1 MVATENY
8 ICKTC
13 GVQYAE
19 TEGPPGRCVIC
30 EDERQYVGPGGQQ
43 WTTLAEMKEAGFANR
58 LREVEP
64 GLTGIDTR
72 PKFAIGQRAL
82 LVQTPGGNFLWDCI
96 SYIDEETVEAV
107 RDLGG
112 VQGVSASHPHF
123 YGAMIEWSRTF
134 GGAPVYVP
142 EADAQWVVRPDGA
155 VRWRKPRPSRRCLP
169 RPWTVR

>member
-1 MVATENY
+1 MAAY

-19 TEGPPGRCVIC
+19 TESPPTRCIIC
-30 EDERQYVGPGGQQ
+30 EDERQYVSLGGQQ

-58 LREVEP
+58 VREVEP
-64 GLTGIDTR
+64 GLTGIDMR

-82 LVQTPGGNFLWDCI
+82 LVQTAHGNFLWDCI

-112 VQGVSASHPHF
+112 VQGISVSHPHF
-123 YGAMIEWSRTF
+123 YGVMIEWSRAF
-134 GGAPVYVP
+134 GGAPV
-142 EADAQWVVRPDGA
+142 
-155 VRWRKPRPSRRCLP
+155 
-169 RPWTVR
+169 